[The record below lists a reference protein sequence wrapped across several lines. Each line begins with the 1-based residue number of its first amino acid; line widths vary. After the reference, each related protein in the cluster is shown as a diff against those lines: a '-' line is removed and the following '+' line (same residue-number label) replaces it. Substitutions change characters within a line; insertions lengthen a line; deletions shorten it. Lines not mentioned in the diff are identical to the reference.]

1 MKSLFKPA
9 TVLMSRLKYPQKF
22 MLVGLLLLLPLI
34 LVMTQYLGKVDE
46 DLDFSS
52 KERLGLQYNDPVLTF
67 LQRVQEHTALSNAI
81 LRGETALRDSLTEA
95 ETQIEDA
102 IAAVDQVNQDLGVE
116 LDVSDIWARIKSEW
130 DDLKE
135 NGLSL
140 TTADNETAH
149 QTLSQDVVM
158 LIIEVG

>member
-9 TVLMSRLKYPQKF
+9 TALMGRLKYPQKF
-22 MLVGLLLLLPLI
+22 MVVGLLLLIPLI

-81 LRGETALRDSLTEA
+81 LRGETSLREKLNET
-95 ETQIEDA
+95 ETQIDEA
-102 IAAVDQVNQDLGVE
+102 IAAVDRV
-116 LDVSDIWARIKSEW
+116 
-130 DDLKE
+130 
-135 NGLSL
+135 
-140 TTADNETAH
+140 
-149 QTLSQDVVM
+149 
-158 LIIEVG
+158 